1 MKVKMKTN
9 LYIQK
14 SRVNLKGKH
23 ISAIK
28 TVNNLRIAYGAEMND
43 KMLKQ
48 VMQKVSSLYTSTS
61 LNPLTFYIEKS
72 AYATKK

>member
-1 MKVKMKTN
+1 M
-9 LYIQK
+9 
-14 SRVNLKGKH
+14 
-23 ISAIK
+23 
-28 TVNNLRIAYGAEMND
+28 RIAYGAEMND

-61 LNPLTFYIEKS
+61 LNPLTFYVEKS